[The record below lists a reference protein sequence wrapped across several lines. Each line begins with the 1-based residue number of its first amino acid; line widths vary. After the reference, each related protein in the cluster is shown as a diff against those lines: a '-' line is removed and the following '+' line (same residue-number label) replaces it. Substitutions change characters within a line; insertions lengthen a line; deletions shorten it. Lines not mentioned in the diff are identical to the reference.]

1 MNIYK
6 YLRVLIEGIVRDY
19 EKMSVEELESFV
31 QATREYELMVDQL
44 EELLMSKYF
53 YKGKK
58 F

>member
-1 MNIYK
+1 MSVYN

-19 EKMSVEELESFV
+19 EGMSVEELETFV
-31 QATREYELMVDQL
+31 QATPDYELMVDQL